1 MHQLPPPVVVGVVG
15 VMVGVVGVMV
25 GPVGIVCAGGDVG
38 STIGVWVGVVPPPGV
53 VGFTM
58 GIVSS

>member
-1 MHQLPPPVVVGVVG
+1 MV
-15 VMVGVVGVMV
+15 VGVVGVMV

-38 STIGVWVGVVPPPGV
+38 LTIGVWVGVVPPGV